1 MCQITIAYEPI
12 WAIGTGKVATDDQA
26 EEICGFIRGVVKTLY
41 NDDIAAALTIQY
53 GGSVK
58 AATAA
63 GLFSMPNVNGGL
75 VGGAS
80 LKADEFSKICLA

>member
-1 MCQITIAYEPI
+1 MCQITIAYELI
-12 WAIGTGKVATDDQA
+12 WAIGTGKVATDEQA
-26 EEICGFIRGVVKTLY
+26 QEICGFIRGVVKSFY
-41 NDDIAAALTIQY
+41 NEEIAAALTIQY

-58 AATAA
+58 STTAA
-63 GLFSMPNVNGGL
+63 GLFSQPDVNGGL